1 MTHVQMQTIEQYI
14 LDMSEVRDVFQYYT
28 AYDKID
34 GVLQFLVH
42 TGDMNDDQ
50 FKVWHKKFT
59 DKAAEVERKK
69 GF

>member
-1 MTHVQMQTIEQYI
+1 
-14 LDMSEVRDVFQYYT
+14 MSEVRDVFQYYT